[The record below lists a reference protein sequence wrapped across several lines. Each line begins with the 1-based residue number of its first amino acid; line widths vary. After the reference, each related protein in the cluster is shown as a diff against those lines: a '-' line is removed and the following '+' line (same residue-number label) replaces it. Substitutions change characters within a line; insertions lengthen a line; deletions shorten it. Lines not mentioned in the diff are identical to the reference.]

1 MEKAILILLI
11 VGMALQLYSSI
22 SLKKYINREAKKA
35 LRYLNDRQ
43 KQKTID

>member
-1 MEKAILILLI
+1 MERVILILLI

-22 SLKKYINREAKKA
+22 RLKRHINREAKKA